1 MIFTDIYMPDM
12 TKMHFLLDEEASAG
26 VILTELVEQTQNMDT
41 GVQWSL
47 YENFEDRAL
56 VPELSLKAQGIMGG
70 MRLRIGTDAK
80 AHKAD
85 ERAHKTDAKA
95 YRTDTKAYGEG
106 SHVPAE

>member
-1 MIFTDIYMPDM
+1 M

-26 VILTELVEQTQNMDT
+26 VILTELVEQAQNIDASA
-41 GVQWSL
+41 QWLL
-47 YENFEDRAL
+47 YEDFEDRAL